1 MGKKQKPPPG
11 WKPPFPGASPPFAKR
26 PSTTN
31 PGDGKAAPNT
41 APKKSGKTPAGSKRA
56 GAKKGKG
63 K

>member
-11 WKPPFPGASPPFAKR
+11 WKPPFPGASPPFAKK

-41 APKKSGKTPAGSKRA
+41 APKKSGKVPA
-56 GAKKGKG
+56 GAKKNGKG